1 MFANKKDI
9 LYALYLFE
17 TGNQPLQSLES
28 DYDTVKP
35 RQQANNFI
43 NAEGANT
50 MINPLYEPFSKWGKQ
65 NWYISHN
72 SLLCSPSSSSNY
84 SPYNNRRIPTTWNQF
99 LQLHPIHMWKN
110 LPHVYG
116 KDLLLIVMTRIIEKQ
131 LRQWT
136 HWKTVWG
143 QLNLERWWQT
153 TPSLTLNIRIG
164 HTKLC
169 NILPL

>member
-50 MINPLYEPFSKWGKQ
+50 MINPLYEPFSK
-65 NWYISHN
+65 
-72 SLLCSPSSSSNY
+72 
-84 SPYNNRRIPTTWNQF
+84 
-99 LQLHPIHMWKN
+99 
-110 LPHVYG
+110 
-116 KDLLLIVMTRIIEKQ
+116 
-131 LRQWT
+131 
-136 HWKTVWG
+136 
-143 QLNLERWWQT
+143 
-153 TPSLTLNIRIG
+153 
-164 HTKLC
+164 
-169 NILPL
+169 